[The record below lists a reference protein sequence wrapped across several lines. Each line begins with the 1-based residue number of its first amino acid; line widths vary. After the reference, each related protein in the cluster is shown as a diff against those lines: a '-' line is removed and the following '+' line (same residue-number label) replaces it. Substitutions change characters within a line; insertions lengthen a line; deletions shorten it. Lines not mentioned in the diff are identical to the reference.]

1 MKMRFSFAVAILS
14 LVLSHV
20 LTSFA
25 APAASPNRVGH
36 RDFHQGQDEVQREA
50 SSGALHRGNE
60 ANGPALIET
69 VPSTSRTGSSQAVVV
84 TSCQG
89 CSVDGADVYPV
100 FDFKVEPKSVEDCAV
115 AFSINGTSFHL
126 TRSTP
131 ASTVTL
137 LPYQTDAY
145 LLRAELTCGFD
156 KQSGVLI
163 QTPVVSVYIDSIG
176 GRRVPETTGFR
187 IHPSPEAHIAKV
199 SLFHGGQPDL
209 EDGVRGTAS
218 PTTKASPPQEDTLRH
233 AESNISVNAPDSR
246 THGVTTE
253 DGSEDHCKSPSCPK
267 HAFISHA
274 RTAFHGNRFE
284 HFKSRAQAVMTNI
297 KDGLSCKPPSR
308 TSEKDHLQS
317 ECQPPSRT
325 SDKDKLQAECQVSTV
340 AVAAAQVQNE
350 QDAIKKLLDS
360 QTPLVISLEALASAL
375 GLAGLFYFLRK
386 RCCSLRR
393 RVERLADREERM
405 KAREYRR
412 AARREAWRKRWAG
425 LKRACTCCFGSYEES
440 EDEEKQGLVANAGL
454 ESTPG
459 DLEESMAQ
467 LEGLQYAHEIVAEMI
482 RKRHSGLAP
491 STGLNF
497 PGDIVY
503 QYANTRS
510 SRSRAS
516 SLPSYNSDVLPD
528 YSSQPDPT
536 EVARHVRVINNYRRS
551 GSPISSA
558 GSSRCTP
565 DSSIPD
571 ISPRPSQETLR
582 TQYDV

>member
-1 MKMRFSFAVAILS
+1 MRSSFAVAVVS

-20 LTSFA
+20 LTSSA

-36 RDFHQGQDEVQREA
+36 RDNRQRQEGP
-50 SSGALHRGNE
+50 SRGALQRTPHRGNQ
-60 ANGPALIET
+60 AKTPVVTET
-69 VPSTSRTGSSQAVVV
+69 TPYSSRTGSSQAVVV
-84 TSCQG
+84 ASCQG

-100 FDFKVEPKSVEDCAV
+100 FDFRVDPKSVEDCAV
-115 AFSINGTSFHL
+115 AFSINGTSVHL

-131 ASTVTL
+131 SSTVII
-137 LPYQTDAY
+137 LPEQSDAY
-145 LLRAELTCGFD
+145 LLRTELTCGFD
-156 KQSGVLI
+156 RQSGVLI
-163 QTPVVSVYIDSIG
+163 QTPVISVYIDSVG

-187 IHPSPEAHIAKV
+187 VRPSPEAHIVKL
-199 SLFHGGQPDL
+199 SLFHSEHLDR
-209 EDGVRGTAS
+209 EDEARGSTS
-218 PTTKASPPQEDTLRH
+218 PATESPQEDTSHH
-233 AESNISVNAPDSR
+233 AESDIAVGAPTPR
-246 THGVTTE
+246 TQRITTK
-253 DGSEDHCKSPSCPK
+253 DGSEDDCHSRPCPI
-267 HAFISHA
+267 HSIISHA

-297 KDGLSCKPPSR
+297 KDRLSCKPPSR
-308 TSEKDHLQS
+308 TLEKEKLQS
-317 ECQPPSRT
+317 ECQSPSRS
-325 SDKDKLQAECQVSTV
+325 SDKDKLRAECPVPT
-340 AVAAAQVQNE
+340 VAAAATPVQNQ
-350 QDAIKKLLDS
+350 QDAIKRLLDS

-454 ESTPG
+454 ESNTG
-459 DLEESMAQ
+459 DLEASMAQ
-467 LEGLQYAHEIVAEMI
+467 IEGLQYAHEIVAEMI
-482 RKRHSGLAP
+482 RKRHSGLVP
-491 STGLNF
+491 RTGLHL
-497 PGDIVY
+497 PGDIAY
-503 QYANTRS
+503 HYADTRS

-516 SLPSYNSDVLPD
+516 SLPSYNSEVLPD
-528 YSSQPDPT
+528 YSSQPDCT
-536 EVARHVRVINNYRRS
+536 EVARHVRDINNYRRS

-565 DSSIPD
+565 ESSIPD